1 MEKKIE
7 TTDKREIYVAP
18 VCECVEVEME
28 GMLCSSDKHGF
39 DTVGDDFGVNGKPNE
54 NYDEDR
60 KRFLFG
66 DNGYTGFG
74 FLSKWG

>member
-1 MEKKIE
+1 MEKRIE

-39 DTVGDDFGVNGKPNE
+39 DTVGDDF
-54 NYDEDR
+54 
-60 KRFLFG
+60 
-66 DNGYTGFG
+66 
-74 FLSKWG
+74 WGEW